1 MSTVDSPKVTLI
13 TVNGHFRRQT
23 VTHVLCELCIRTMIN
38 ENTRR
43 DAYWLPGCYKPL
55 VLTDYD
61 RVEEK
66 STLELSF

>member
-23 VTHVLCELCIRTMIN
+23 ATRILRELCIRTTIN
-38 ENTRR
+38 ENARR
-43 DAYWLPGCYKPL
+43 HGNWLSSCYKRL

-61 RVEEK
+61 RVKEK
-66 STLELSF
+66 STLKLPF